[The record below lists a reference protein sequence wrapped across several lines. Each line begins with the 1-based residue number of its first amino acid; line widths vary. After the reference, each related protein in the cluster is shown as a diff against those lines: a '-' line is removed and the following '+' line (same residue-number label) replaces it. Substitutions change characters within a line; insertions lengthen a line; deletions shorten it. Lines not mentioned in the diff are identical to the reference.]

1 MSIWNK
7 ILIGF
12 VFIAAVAFFYLA
24 LRTLKTH
31 QHWREKAAAFQE
43 RVEELDDENRELV
56 LADPEE
62 EDAEETEMG
71 IERLRLELFKLLI
84 DRGRVWYNC
93 SPDPPDAQTGQVPVK
108 TDLPDPHRISQNTVL
123 YVFEEADV
131 ADDGNYL
138 GEFKVTQVADRQI
151 ALAPTAKMPA
161 EDLARLAASRGPWTL
176 YEVMPIDTRSV
187 FATLSEEEKEA
198 LLPEATVDE
207 YLKDGKPADPD
218 DPEDRVVDDGEGG
231 KLYSRMLRDYDVLF
245 ENYHLRRSYMA
256 DKVAVARRDKQ
267 YIDQAYGEALRQKQF
282 RDSEEQSL
290 LAEMAKYGRERDAVI
305 ALGKVLSPRVMGM
318 KTAVQRL
325 IESNLATAAQIAK
338 YQFDAARRIDARTRS
353 MVQNGTGSN

>member
-1 MSIWNK
+1 M
-7 ILIGF
+7 
-12 VFIAAVAFFYLA
+12 
-24 LRTLKTH
+24 
-31 QHWREKAAAFQE
+31 
-43 RVEELDDENRELV
+43 
-56 LADPEE
+56 
-62 EDAEETEMG
+62 
-71 IERLRLELFKLLI
+71 
-84 DRGRVWYNC
+84 
-93 SPDPPDAQTGQVPVK
+93 K

-123 YVFEEADV
+123 YVFEEAEV
-131 ADDGNYL
+131 ADEGNYL

-176 YEVMPIDTRSV
+176 YEIMPIDTRSV
-187 FATLSEEEKEA
+187 FATLSEEEKKA

-218 DPEDRVVDDGEGG
+218 DPVDRVVDDGEGG
-231 KLYSRMLRDYDVLF
+231 KLYARMLRDYDVLF

-256 DKVAVARRDKQ
+256 DRVAVAMRDKQ

-282 RDSEEQSL
+282 RDSEVLSL
-290 LAEMAKYGRERDAVI
+290 RAEMAKYGRERDAVI
-305 ALGKVLSPRVMGM
+305 ALGKVLGPRVMGM

-338 YQFDAARRIDARTRS
+338 YQFDAARRIDGRTRS